1 MPELILRNYRK
12 KKKHLSVAFFFHKAL
27 ALHEFVLSNRWG
39 GGIHVSKT
47 HAKKI
52 NNIFLSHFLI
62 QQYE

>member
-27 ALHEFVLSNRWG
+27 ALHEFVLSNRLGG

-47 HAKKI
+47 HAKKLI
-52 NNIFLSHFLI
+52 IFF
-62 QQYE
+62 